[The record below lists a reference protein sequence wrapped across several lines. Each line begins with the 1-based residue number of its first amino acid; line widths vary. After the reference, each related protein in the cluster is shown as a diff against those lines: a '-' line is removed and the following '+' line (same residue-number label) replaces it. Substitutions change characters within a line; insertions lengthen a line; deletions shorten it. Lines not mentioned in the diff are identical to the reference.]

1 MTIWIPLMLV
11 GSGLFAAG
19 TVIAAAR
26 MPLWRRMPIADFKP
40 DFARTIVVADKLQPA
55 LLLLA
60 LTATVGFSL
69 RVDAMPRAVALI
81 SAAGLIVILVASGAV
96 LVPLQRR
103 IIRSD
108 DRAEVSE
115 ALRKKWL
122 RGHLGRCALA
132 VSSFMLV
139 VLAASL

>member
-1 MTIWIPLMLV
+1 MKSWSIFMLV
-11 GSGLFAAG
+11 ASGLFAGG

-26 MPLWRRMPIADFKP
+26 MPLWRRMPMADFKP
-40 DFARTIVVADKLQPA
+40 DFARTIVVADKVQPA

-60 LTATVGFSL
+60 LASTVGFSL
-69 RVDAMPRAVALI
+69 GVDASERAVALI

-108 DRAEVSE
+108 DRTEVME
-115 ALRKKWL
+115 ALRRRWL
-122 RGHLGRCALA
+122 RGHFGRCALA
-132 VSSFMLV
+132 VSSFMLA
-139 VLAASL
+139 VLAATL